1 MSISAGLTTSFK
13 EELLLGGH
21 DFSNSGASAGTFCI
35 SIYVNSSDVLDENL
49 TAPPFGA
56 EEIPSTGVSGAGGY
70 TAGGSGAAFTD
81 NKLVVGTAPTNGGS
95 GSTIYTSFS
104 NKTFSGVTVT
114 NANSAVIY
122 NATPS
127 GNASGRTTP
136 AIAVLNFN
144 GNKSA
149 SGGDFTIQFPSPSA
163 STAIIRIA

>member
-70 TAGGSGAAFTD
+70 TAGGAGAAFTGIRPG
-81 NKLVVGTAPTNGGS
+81 LQTMAQ
-95 GSTIYTSFS
+95 
-104 NKTFSGVTVT
+104 
-114 NANSAVIY
+114 
-122 NATPS
+122 
-127 GNASGRTTP
+127 RRM
-136 AIAVLNFN
+136 
-144 GNKSA
+144 
-149 SGGDFTIQFPSPSA
+149 PSA
-163 STAIIRIA
+163 LSYLSRRNTR